1 MNSSRIVS
9 LFGLIIF
16 MAIAWL
22 VSSGRRRVNWRVIL
36 WGTAFQLVLG
46 ALVFLAPGSR
56 RVFLALNDLVL
67 KLLSASEAGQEF
79 VFGVL
84 GTGKSPVGFILMFQ
98 ALPAIVFFSAL
109 MSLFYY
115 WRMMPWL
122 IRGFA
127 RVFTRLMGVSGAE
140 SLCTAANIFVG
151 IESLAAIRPYL
162 ARMTRSELCTILTGG
177 LATVASSMLAV
188 YVLFLKDVF
197 PTIAGHL
204 ISASIL
210 SAPASLIMSKLIYP
224 ESGTPETLGLDI
236 RMSKSDDAG
245 SVDAVI
251 NGAMAGMKLVM
262 GVVALLMAFL
272 SLLAL
277 ADMVLGGLGR
287 WAGADL
293 SLRRMLGWM
302 FVPLAWCM
310 GVPAADC
317 RAVGGL
323 LGLRLVATEIPAY
336 QELAGLM
343 ASGALAGVRTP
354 TIAAYA
360 LCGFAH
366 VASLAIFV
374 GGVTALV
381 PERRADVVAVGFR
394 SLVAATLACLMTGAV
409 AGLFCR

>member
-1 MNSSRIVS
+1 
-9 LFGLIIF
+9 
-16 MAIAWL
+16 
-22 VSSGRRRVNWRVIL
+22 
-36 WGTAFQLVLG
+36 
-46 ALVFLAPGSR
+46 
-56 RVFLALNDLVL
+56 
-67 KLLSASEAGQEF
+67 
-79 VFGVL
+79 
-84 GTGKSPVGFILMFQ
+84 
-98 ALPAIVFFSAL
+98 VFFSAL

>member
-277 ADMVLGGLGR
+277 AIWCWAAWGAGPAPTCRCAGCWGGCSCPWPGA
-287 WAGADL
+287 WACPRQIAG
-293 SLRRMLGWM
+293 
-302 FVPLAWCM
+302 PLAAC
-310 GVPAADC
+310 
-317 RAVGGL
+317 
-323 LGLRLVATEIPAY
+323 
-336 QELAGLM
+336 
-343 ASGALAGVRTP
+343 
-354 TIAAYA
+354 
-360 LCGFAH
+360 
-366 VASLAIFV
+366 
-374 GGVTALV
+374 
-381 PERRADVVAVGFR
+381 
-394 SLVAATLACLMTGAV
+394 LACGWSQQKSRPTRNWLALWHPAPWPACALQRSQPTRSAALRMWRPWPFSWAE
-409 AGLFCR
+409 